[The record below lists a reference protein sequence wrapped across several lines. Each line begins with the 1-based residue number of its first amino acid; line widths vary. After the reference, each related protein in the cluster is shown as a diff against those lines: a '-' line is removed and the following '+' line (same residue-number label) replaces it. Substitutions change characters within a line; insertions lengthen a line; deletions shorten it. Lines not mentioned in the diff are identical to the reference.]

1 MFDETESDSSLEVTE
16 RTQAP
21 AARRETPQARPEV
34 PERPPVA
41 PDEAQPKAPGRTP
54 AASDKAQ
61 PKAPEGTPAAAD
73 NQTAPAGQTRRRW
86 KRRAMFILLPLAL
99 IGGGYW
105 YVVGG
110 RIMSTDD
117 AYVNA
122 DKVGISTDVSGTVA
136 EVNVTDNQEVAAGQ
150 VLYRL
155 DPLQF
160 QIALANAQA
169 SRAQIALT
177 LDAMKRDYRR
187 MLTDVTAEQAQV
199 TLDRTRY
206 ERATRLLTSG
216 VESRAGYDQAQY
228 TLQTDQSKLEALRQ
242 EARVQLARLSGNPDI
257 PTSQFPPYLQ
267 AEAQVA
273 EAQRELVHT
282 VALAPFAG
290 IVTNVPAI
298 APGKYLPASTTAF
311 YLVDTRHVWIDA
323 TPKETELTYVRP
335 GQPATLI
342 VDTYPN
348 LRWHGTVE
356 SLSPAAAQEFSLLPA
371 QNTSGNWVKV
381 VQRVQLRIRVDA
393 SSRRMPPLRAGMSVE
408 VDIDTA
414 HPRGLPHFLTSLF

>member
-1 MFDETESDSSLEVTE
+1 MFDETQSDSTLEVTQ

-21 AARRETPQARPEV
+21 SARRATAQAQPQV
-34 PERPPVA
+34 PAGPPAA
-41 PDEAQPKAPGRTP
+41 PDTA
-54 AASDKAQ
+54 
-61 PKAPEGTPAAAD
+61 
-73 NQTAPAGQTRRRW
+73 QTAPTGLASRRWTRR
-86 KRRAMFILLPLAL
+86 ALFILLPLVL

-105 YVVGG
+105 YVAGG

-122 DKVGISTDVSGTVA
+122 DKVGVSTDVSGTVST
-136 EVNVTDNQEVAAGQ
+136 VNVSDNQEVAADQ
-150 VLYRL
+150 ILYQL

-160 QIALANAQA
+160 QITLANAQA

-187 MLTDVTAEQAQV
+187 MLTDAAAEQAQV
-199 TLDRTRY
+199 ALDQTRF
-206 ERATRLLTSG
+206 ERAARLLSSG

-242 EARVQLARLSGNPDI
+242 QARVQLARLGGNPDI
-257 PTSQFPPYLQ
+257 QNAQFPQYLQ
-267 AEAQVA
+267 ADAQVA

-282 VALAPFAG
+282 VVRAPFAG

-298 APGKYLPASTTAF
+298 APGKYLAASSTAF

-335 GQPATLI
+335 GQPASLI

-348 LRWHGTVE
+348 VRWRGTVE
-356 SLSPAAAQEFSLLPA
+356 SLSPAAAQEFALLPA

-381 VQRVQLRIRVDA
+381 VQRVQMRIRVDT
-393 SSRRMPPLRAGMSVE
+393 SNQSMPPLRAGMSVE
-408 VDIDTA
+408 VDVDTA
-414 HPRGLPHFLTSLF
+414 HRRGLPHFLTALF

>member
-1 MFDETESDSSLEVTE
+1 MLDETESDASLEVTD
-16 RTQAP
+16 RTKAP
-21 AARRETPQARPEV
+21 SARRETPQA
-34 PERPPVA
+34 PPA
-41 PDEAQPKAPGRTP
+41 
-54 AASDKAQ
+54 
-61 PKAPEGTPAAAD
+61 APEGTPAATETE
-73 NQTAPAGQTRRRW
+73 QTAPATANRRRW
-86 KRRAMFILLPLAL
+86 TRRALFILLPLAL
-99 IGGGYW
+99 LGGGAW
-105 YVVGG
+105 YVAGG

-122 DKVGISTDVSGTVA
+122 DKVGISTDVSGTVSA
-136 EVNVTDNQEVAAGQ
+136 VNVTDNQEVAAGQ

-169 SRAQIALT
+169 NRAQIALT
-177 LDAMKRDYRR
+177 LDSMKRDYQR
-187 MLTDVTAEQAQV
+187 MLTDAAAQQAQV
-199 TLDRTRY
+199 ALDRTRY

-228 TLQTDQSKLEALRQ
+228 TQQTDQSKLEALRQ
-242 EARVQLARLSGNPDI
+242 EARVQLARLGGNPDI
-257 PTSQFPPYLQ
+257 PTSKFPQYVQ
-267 AEAQVA
+267 ADAQVA

-282 VALAPFAG
+282 VVLAPFAG

-311 YLVDTRHVWIDA
+311 NLVDTHHVWIDA

-335 GQPATLI
+335 GQTASLI

-348 LRWHGTVE
+348 VRWRGTVE
-356 SLSPAAAQEFSLLPA
+356 SLSPAAAQEFALLPA

-381 VQRVQLRIRVDA
+381 VQRVNMRIRVDT
-393 SSRRMPPLRAGMSVE
+393 SNRGLPPLRAGMSVE

-414 HPRGLPHFLTSLF
+414 HRRGLPHFLTSLF